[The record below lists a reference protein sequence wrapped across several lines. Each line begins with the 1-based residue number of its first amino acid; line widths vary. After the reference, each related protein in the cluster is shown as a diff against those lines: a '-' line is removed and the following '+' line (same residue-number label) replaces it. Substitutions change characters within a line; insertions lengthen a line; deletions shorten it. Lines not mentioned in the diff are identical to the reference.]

1 MYFKNMSYSQ
11 RQLLI
16 NEMEPCLTIDFDEC
30 SKAWRENKNILKN
43 GMFSYKKEKRNCCHS
58 DCDGNKCRK
67 KRKIDS
73 DFCEKH
79 Y

>member
-1 MYFKNMSYSQ
+1 MSYSQ

-16 NEMEPCLTIDFDEC
+16 NEMEGCPVTIDFDEA

-43 GMFSYKKEKRNCCHS
+43 GMFSYKKEKRNCCHMN
-58 DCDGNKCRK
+58 CDGQKCKK

-73 DFCEKH
+73 DYCEKH

>member
-1 MYFKNMSYSQ
+1 MSYSQ

-43 GMFSYKKEKRNCCHS
+43 GMFSYKKQKRNFCHT
-58 DCDGNKCRK
+58 DCDGKKCKK